1 MSAELPPLTEAAGLL
16 RSGLIFPRRVG
27 LKPVDDPGDEATI
40 LLGYKR
46 GGFSAYFGDAP
57 LLHFDLDGRWQ
68 RAFIA
73 GTHYL
78 KGLDTRTQAVDR
90 VRDGKSMV
98 LDRRT
103 LGADETIHL
112 DATVAGHM
120 ERLRDDLLNGRW
132 SPLPPPAPSRSIEV
146 ADLAA
151 ILGRIAGWDA
161 AAWDEH
167 RLSYHRAYGDEFGPF
182 LPPDCPNPV
191 ILRADAQVS
200 APNLAAR
207 AERVASLLGQRLNQC
222 RDVFLTGPGWLD
234 RPEDEVIALFRAVN
248 EVFPIEPNRQRP
260 RALDAGA
267 DAPRLETIHGWLD
280 APLAGPPTLDAW
292 TRFRAAHLG
301 RITLRINSATPPEP
315 AALRAIIAPAK
326 AAGIGVGLACF
337 VGPAGGESLVGLVGS
352 LPLGAGDLV
361 SLIAPEGDQADLAPL
376 KAEIL
381 ATLTPGPR
389 VILYNPA
396 KQWI

>member
-1 MSAELPPLTEAAGLL
+1 MPAEPPPITEAAGLL

-27 LKPVDDPGDEATI
+27 LKPVDDPGDEAAI
-40 LLGYKR
+40 LLGFKR

-90 VRDGKSMV
+90 VREGESMI
-98 LDRRT
+98 LERRT
-103 LGADETIHL
+103 LTTEETTDL
-112 DATVAGHM
+112 DDAIAGRM
-120 ERLRDDLLNGRW
+120 RTLRDDLLAAHFRL
-132 SPLPPPAPSRSIEV
+132 LPPPAPSRSINQEE
-146 ADLAA
+146 LAA

-161 AAWDEH
+161 TAWDEH
-167 RLSYHRAYGDEFGPF
+167 RLSHHRVYGAGLPTF

-191 ILRADAQVS
+191 ILRAEAQVS
-200 APNLAAR
+200 APDLAAR
-207 AERVASLLGQRLNQC
+207 AQMVRSLLGERLNQC

-234 RPEDEVIALFRAVN
+234 RPEDEVIALLHAVN
-248 EVFPIEPNRQRP
+248 EVFPIKPNQERP
-260 RALDAGA
+260 RALAAGT

-280 APLAGPPTLDAW
+280 APLAHPPTLDAW
-292 TRFRAAHLG
+292 TRFRAAQLG
-301 RITLRINSATPPEP
+301 RITLRIDSATSPEP
-315 AALRAIIAPAK
+315 ATLSAIIAPAK

-361 SLIAPEGDQADLAPL
+361 SLIAPDSGSTDLAPL